1 MNSDPALQSVMDSM
15 RWMPLPCA
23 LLNPVSRQIVFAN
36 SAFQLLIQNHALT
49 YGERLLA
56 DDALAQQ
63 AIEQC
68 IQSGESVPLC
78 LPTLTKEL
86 QLVPLFSAGKLM
98 AVQCHALLAR
108 PANIGVA
115 RLRLQQ
121 KMQDFINHTS
131 VHIWLAKP
139 EGEVFWIND
148 PLKRY
153 LYGNQPMEDGEDARW
168 ITSIHPQDINR
179 TNGWFLNFM
188 LHGEPAGVDFR
199 LMGSDGVYRWFY
211 TTAQVMKSASQKPL
225 YCVGITVNVDDFKR
239 KESQQA
245 HELEQVREEHRSD
258 LYKMSQMQHELVT
271 VQKRE
276 LVEYLASGVS
286 HDLNNLLFIMNLS
299 SNMLRQRVK
308 DEQALT
314 HLESIHKTIK
324 KAGQLASQLVSFS
337 ARKPQDAELL
347 HPREMMAD
355 IESLLRNAVGD
366 DVQLSIVLA
375 EDLGMVQVDRG
386 YFENALINLTINARD
401 AVRRKGEVQIRFF
414 NHRAAFGAD
423 MRDYVALEVSDN
435 GMGMSDEVQARIF
448 EPFYS
453 TKPAGEG
460 TGLGMPMVHGFVRQS
475 NGHIEVES
483 ALGQGSSIRLYL
495 PRSDQQQVQQSTL
508 APPARATGESLLIVE
523 DDLFV
528 RESLAHVLHEL
539 GYKVSTAV
547 NIDLALKYLRTGLQ
561 VDLVM
566 VDVRQTYGA
575 AALDMADALAAEGM
589 HLPILLTGS
598 STSANFSAIAA
609 TGPSAGV
616 LCKPFSIHE
625 LSLKIRQIL
634 HSEDQ
639 TANTF

>member
-1 MNSDPALQSVMDSM
+1 MSAL
-15 RWMPLPCA
+15 
-23 LLNPVSRQIVFAN
+23 
-36 SAFQLLIQNHALT
+36 
-49 YGERLLA
+49 
-56 DDALAQQ
+56 
-63 AIEQC
+63 
-68 IQSGESVPLC
+68 
-78 LPTLTKEL
+78 
-86 QLVPLFSAGKLM
+86 
-98 AVQCHALLAR
+98 
-108 PANIGVA
+108 
-115 RLRLQQ
+115 
-121 KMQDFINHTS
+121 
-131 VHIWLAKP
+131 
-139 EGEVFWIND
+139 
-148 PLKRY
+148 
-153 LYGNQPMEDGEDARW
+153 
-168 ITSIHPQDINR
+168 
-179 TNGWFLNFM
+179 
-188 LHGEPAGVDFR
+188 
-199 LMGSDGVYRWFY
+199 
-211 TTAQVMKSASQKPL
+211 
-225 YCVGITVNVDDFKR
+225 
-239 KESQQA
+239 
-245 HELEQVREEHRSD
+245 
-258 LYKMSQMQHELVT
+258 
-271 VQKRE
+271 
-276 LVEYLASGVS
+276 
-286 HDLNNLLFIMNLS
+286 
-299 SNMLRQRVK
+299 
-308 DEQALT
+308 
-314 HLESIHKTIK
+314 
-324 KAGQLASQLVSFS
+324 
-337 ARKPQDAELL
+337 KPQDTRALARGAIIAALYTALTVLL
-347 HPREMMAD
+347 AP
-355 IESLLRNAVGD
+355 
-366 DVQLSIVLA
+366 LS
-375 EDLGMVQVDRG
+375 
-386 YFENALINLTINARD
+386 Y
-401 AVRRKGEVQIRFF
+401 GEVQIRFF
-414 NHRAAFGAD
+414 NHRAAFDAD

-528 RESLAHVLHEL
+528 RDSLAHVLHEL

-598 STSANFSAIAA
+598 STSANFSATAA

-616 LCKPFSIHE
+616 LCKPFSIYE